1 MHTPHTFQIIYY
13 IYTCGICRHGLSI
26 CCGGKKYTLGV
37 CLRRKHMSGL
47 ARQKPNFQISRMT
60 NSRNY
65 YNTMVYIQKQKQ
77 SPHNDNVTAPKTCGG
92 DRCRARTR
100 RRRHSDDVFDDRN
113 RRNFTVPACF
123 ARDISCGD
131 QRFQNVSRP
140 PKLANENNNNNNI
153 LCVLTK
159 IQRNFKT
166 KKHKIAID
174 VFNLSIRLT
183 LFLYTKC
190 K

>member
-1 MHTPHTFQIIYY
+1 MANKVKITTTVFNIY
-13 IYTCGICRHGLSI
+13 
-26 CCGGKKYTLGV
+26 
-37 CLRRKHMSGL
+37 
-47 ARQKPNFQISRMT
+47 
-60 NSRNY
+60 
-65 YNTMVYIQKQKQ
+65 KQQQ
-77 SPHNDNVTAPKTCGG
+77 SPRNDNVTAPKTCGG
-92 DRCRARTR
+92 DRCRARTGQ
-100 RRRHSDDVFDDRN
+100 RRHSDDVFDDRN

-123 ARDISCGD
+123 THDISRGD

-140 PKLANENNNNNNI
+140 PQLANENNNNNNI

-159 IQRNFKT
+159 IQYNFT
-166 KKHKIAID
+166 KRKIAID